1 MQDWI
6 YYDSKT
12 GNVDR
17 FVHKL
22 ETETGWCIQRITENL
37 SISNPGHLITF
48 TTGKGE
54 VPLASD
60 RFMQRNHEFIKTISA
75 SGNRNWGQN
84 FGRAADTIATLYQL
98 PLLFKF
104 ELSGSMSDVRQFINK
119 INEYHEYLSNE
130 KSFHR
135 EEVDITQ

>member
-12 GNVDR
+12 GNVAR
-17 FVHKL
+17 FADKL
-22 ETETGWCIQRITENL
+22 EIATGWCIRRISEDM
-37 SISNPGHLITF
+37 SIANPGHLITF

-54 VPLASD
+54 IPSSTD
-60 RFMQRNHEFIKTISA
+60 KFMQHNHELIKTVSA

-84 FGRAADTIATLYQL
+84 FGKAADTIANLYQL

-119 INEYHEYLSNE
+119 INEYHEYHSNE
-130 KSFHR
+130 KSLHC
-135 EEVDITQ
+135 EEVDIAQ